1 MTIRIAALSV
11 LLAAVVALQVWRER
25 MEGSLTPRD
34 TPSLLYVRSPEA
46 ARRLALSYQSVV
58 ADLYWVRA
66 LQHYGRSRLGYA
78 GAQPYELL
86 FPLLDMTTTLD
97 PLFNVAYR
105 FGAIFLTEPPP
116 GGPGRPDLAIE
127 LLEKGLQA
135 QPGRWELAQDIG
147 FVHYRS
153 GDYLAAADWFRRASE
168 IPGSANWLPLLEA
181 VTRTEGGSRDTSRQL
196 WQHIIAQSKP
206 EEEWMRRQASFRL
219 QQLDALDQIDALTR
233 LVRAHEART
242 GRPPSSWDELIARG
256 QLRGTPV
263 DPAGYPYQLNP
274 WWGNVALDPASS
286 LNPLPATEETR
297 VP

>member
-1 MTIRIAALSV
+1 MDGV
-11 LLAAVVALQVWRER
+11 
-25 MEGSLTPRD
+25 TPRG

-46 ARRLALSYQSVV
+46 ARRLALSYESLI
-58 ADLYWVRA
+58 ADVYWVRA
-66 LQHYGRSRLGYA
+66 LQHYGRSRLGYG

-181 VTRTEGGSRDTSRQL
+181 VTRTAGGSRDTSRQL

-206 EEEWMRRQASFRL
+206 EEDWMRRQASFRL
-219 QQLDALDQIDALTR
+219 QQLDALDQIDALTQ

-242 GRPPSSWDELIARG
+242 GRLPSGWNDLIAGG

-263 DPAGYPYQLNP
+263 DPAGHPYQLNP
-274 WWGNVALDPASS
+274 WWGIVALDPASS
-286 LNPLPATEETR
+286 LNPLPAQETP